1 MVIGFSMYYFSTDN
15 SIFEFDLINL
25 HKILIIAVGV
35 VLNVLFIGHLKK
47 KQVGAMQKLEEYN
60 RVLELD
66 NSVLEEATVTDPLT
80 GVKNRFALRREYIEY
95 EGHDICVM
103 MLDIDDFKHINDNYG
118 HSVGDYVLKQTG
130 NALITVFGKEGCY
143 RYDGDEFLVI
153 GEKTGKE
160 EFSLLIEKLKKHLE
174 EILIE
179 ESSADRVNFSGGS
192 VCGNAR
198 LNDDLRLMMSQADA
212 NLYKAKN
219 KGKNR
224 YIGTDYSRLA
234 AERTDRNTVDILK

>member
-1 MVIGFSMYYFSTDN
+1 MSQRSY
-15 SIFEFDLINL
+15 
-25 HKILIIAVGV
+25 
-35 VLNVLFIGHLKK
+35 
-47 KQVGAMQKLEEYN
+47 

-80 GVKNRFALRREYIEY
+80 GVNNRFALRREYIEY

-143 RYDGDEFLVI
+143 RYGGDEFLVI

-160 EFSLLIEKLKKHLE
+160 EFSLLIEKLKNHLE

-179 ESSADRVNFSGGS
+179 EGSADRVNFSGGY

-212 NLYKAKN
+212 NLYKVKN
-219 KGKNR
+219 TGKNR

-234 AERTDRNTVDILK
+234 AERTDRNTVDILKLSAFPKSYEFQIFIAFFIFLKLILGSAAIIQINQTETFEKIQKERSI